1 MDNITEI
8 NKKLNALYDEY
19 IKKGNSLSDGK
30 TNEVVLLLARMT
42 GDPSCNTKTIAEQLS
57 RFSAKICQMYF
68 DTLTKTTKPS
78 ILVIDD
84 LLRDFLTI
92 ANSAK
97 QPQHYVKRFADT
109 IIPIIKN
116 YKDAVFE
123 SKVISSLVSFI
134 ARFAVNSRNS
144 KEVFQNTVNKTNG
157 AIYLLDY
164 SNVNS
169 KSMKNIWNVT
179 NDVFHDLSK
188 AKYESFIM
196 EWATKYGFI
205 TPAKAEEPV
214 PTDNKVK
221 IEESVVAK
229 ETPKE
234 EASIAVQP
242 PVKTESV
249 TPTTKKEEPK
259 TPITNTA
266 VSEKEDKPISV
277 PESKKFDAPA
287 EKPVT
292 VPESKKA
299 DAPAEKPVAVP
310 ESTKADAP
318 AEKSVASADEKA
330 ASTNTSEAT
339 VSKKAPAQKSSVQ
352 VLYERL
358 KRDMDK
364 EQEAIITAFTDM
376 ITPVGKA
383 FESIQGEISK
393 SREIGAENVSLKAK
407 VADLERQ
414 LSEQRDRFQTVNQSL
429 MAARTENE
437 ELRGRVSSLESQN
450 AELDSKLNDAYAINS
465 RESSLEA
472 EKIRSELKKAF
483 AFLYEDW
490 LEYEFSDVSE
500 DNYESL
506 QAIIKKIFR
515 SLERNGIDFKGN
527 NE

>member
-1 MDNITEI
+1 MDKLTEI
-8 NKKLNALYDEY
+8 KEKLNVIYKEY
-19 IKKGNSLSDGK
+19 KDNKSQLNGEKTRMAAKLIVEMTFSENVNLSDVAV
-30 TNEVVLLLARMT
+30 ELA
-42 GDPSCNTKTIAEQLS
+42 
-57 RFSAKICQMYF
+57 RFSADIVNVYF
-68 DTLTKTTKPS
+68 ESLTKS
-78 ILVIDD
+78 
-84 LLRDFLTI
+84 
-92 ANSAK
+92 ANIPLGVLDEVLKEWYSTDK
-97 QPQHYVKRFADT
+97 DSKLSQHYVQKYVFAVT
-109 IIPIIKN
+109 AIIKN
-116 YKDAVFE
+116 YKDKS
-123 SKVISSLVSFI
+123 SKSTQLPRLVVFI
-134 ARFAVNSRNS
+134 AQFAVKSDKHRS
-144 KEVFQNTVNKTNG
+144 KFQTLINNTMAG
-157 AIYLLDY
+157 IFMLDY
-164 SNVNS
+164 SNISKNSLVNV
-169 KSMKNIWNVT
+169 WNAT
-179 NDVFHDLSK
+179 KAIYPDLSK
-188 AKYESFIM
+188 AKYESFIS
-196 EWATKYGFI
+196 EWAVKYGFI
-205 TPAKAEEPV
+205 TSTTPEEPTS
-214 PTDNKVK
+214 TDNKVK

-234 EASIAVQP
+234 EASVAVQP

-299 DAPAEKPVAVP
+299 DAPAEK
-310 ESTKADAP
+310 
-318 AEKSVASADEKA
+318 SVASADEKA
-330 ASTNTSEAT
+330 STNTSEAAA
-339 VSKKAPAQKSSVQ
+339 SEKAPAKKSSVQ

-407 VADLERQ
+407 IADLERQ

-429 MAARTENE
+429 MASRTENE
-437 ELRGRVSSLESQN
+437 ELKIKVTALESQN

-527 NE
+527 N

>member
-1 MDNITEI
+1 MDKLTEI
-8 NKKLNALYDEY
+8 KEKLNVIYKEYKNKKSQLNGEKTRIAAKLIVEMTFSE
-19 IKKGNSLSDGK
+19 NVNPSDVAA
-30 TNEVVLLLARMT
+30 ELA
-42 GDPSCNTKTIAEQLS
+42 
-57 RFSAKICQMYF
+57 RFSADIVNVYF
-68 DTLTKTTKPS
+68 ESLTKS
-78 ILVIDD
+78 
-84 LLRDFLTI
+84 
-92 ANSAK
+92 ANIPLGVLDEVLKEWYSTDK
-97 QPQHYVKRFADT
+97 NSKLSQHYVQKYIFAVT
-109 IIPIIKN
+109 AIIKN
-116 YKDAVFE
+116 YKDKS
-123 SKVISSLVSFI
+123 SKSTQLPRLVVFI
-134 ARFAVNSRNS
+134 AQFAVKSDKHRS
-144 KEVFQNTVNKTNG
+144 KFQTLINNTMAG
-157 AIYLLDY
+157 IFMLDY
-164 SNVNS
+164 SNISKNSLVNV
-169 KSMKNIWNVT
+169 WNAT
-179 NDVFHDLSK
+179 KAIYPDLSK
-188 AKYESFIM
+188 AKYESFIS
-196 EWATKYGFI
+196 EWAVKYGFI
-205 TPAKAEEPV
+205 TSTTPEEPTS
-214 PTDNKVK
+214 TDSKVK

-234 EASIAVQP
+234 EASVAVQP

-259 TPITNTA
+259 TPIINTA
-266 VSEKEDKPISV
+266 VSEKEDKPIS
-277 PESKKFDAPA
+277 A
-287 EKPVT
+287 
-292 VPESKKA
+292 PESKKA
-299 DAPAEKPVAVP
+299 DAPAEKPVA
-310 ESTKADAP
+310 
-318 AEKSVASADEKA
+318 SADEK
-330 ASTNTSEAT
+330 ASTNTSEAAA
-339 VSKKAPAQKSSVQ
+339 SEKALAKKSSVQ

-364 EQEAIITAFTDM
+364 EQEAILTAFTDM

-407 VADLERQ
+407 IADLERQ

-429 MAARTENE
+429 MAVRTKNE

-527 NE
+527 N

>member
-8 NKKLNALYDEY
+8 IKKLNALYDEY
-19 IKKGNSLSDGK
+19 IKKGNNLSDGK

-42 GDPSCNTKTIAEQLS
+42 GDPNCSTKTIAEQLS

-109 IIPIIKN
+109 IVPIIKN

-144 KEVFQNTVNKTNG
+144 KEIFQNTVNKTNG

-188 AKYESFIM
+188 AKYESFIT
-196 EWATKYGFI
+196 EWAIKYGFI
-205 TPAKAEEPV
+205 TPSKSEEPV

-234 EASIAVQP
+234 EASVAVQP

-266 VSEKEDKPISV
+266 VSEKGDKPTNV
-277 PESKKFDAPA
+277 PESAKDDTPV
-287 EKPVT
+287 EKPKA

-299 DAPAEKPVAVP
+299 DAPAEKPVA
-310 ESTKADAP
+310 
-318 AEKSVASADEKA
+318 SADEK

-339 VSKKAPAQKSSVQ
+339 ISEKAPAKKSSVQ

-429 MAARTENE
+429 MASRTENE
-437 ELRGRVSSLESQN
+437 ELKIKVTALESQN

-527 NE
+527 N

>member
-19 IKKGNSLSDGK
+19 IKKGNKLSDGK

-42 GDPSCNTKTIAEQLS
+42 GDPNCSTKTIAEQLS

-109 IIPIIKN
+109 IVPIIKN

-134 ARFAVNSRNS
+134 ARFAVNSSNS
-144 KEVFQNTVNKTNG
+144 KDVFQNTVNKTNG

-188 AKYESFIM
+188 AKYESFIT
-196 EWATKYGFI
+196 EWAIKYGFI
-205 TPAKAEEPV
+205 TPSKSEEPV

-234 EASIAVQP
+234 ETPAAVQS
-242 PVKTESV
+242 PVKTENVS
-249 TPTTKKEEPK
+249 PNPKKEEPK
-259 TPITNTA
+259 AHVTDTA
-266 VSEKEDKPISV
+266 ASEKEDKLTSV
-277 PESKKFDAPA
+277 PESP
-287 EKPVT
+287 
-292 VPESKKA
+292 
-299 DAPAEKPVAVP
+299 
-310 ESTKADAP
+310 KADAP
-318 AEKSVASADEKA
+318 AEKSVASTDEK

-339 VSKKAPAQKSSVQ
+339 VSEKASAKKSSVQ

-358 KRDMDK
+358 KRDIDK
-364 EQEAIITAFTDM
+364 EQEAIINAFTNM

-383 FESIQGEISK
+383 FESIQGEINK
-393 SREIGAENVSLKAK
+393 SRELGIENTMLKAK
-407 VADLERQ
+407 NEELERQ
-414 LSEQRDRFQTVNQSL
+414 IAEMKTKLQENNQSFSSVK
-429 MAARTENE
+429 AENSD
-437 ELRGRVSSLESQN
+437 LRQQILSLETKIS
-450 AELDSKLNDAYAINS
+450 ELDSKLNDAYAINS

-500 DNYESL
+500 ENYESL

>member
-1 MDNITEI
+1 MDKLTEI
-8 NKKLNALYDEY
+8 KEKLNVIYKEYKNKKSQLNGEKTRIAAKLIVEMTFSE
-19 IKKGNSLSDGK
+19 NVNPSDVAA
-30 TNEVVLLLARMT
+30 ELA
-42 GDPSCNTKTIAEQLS
+42 
-57 RFSAKICQMYF
+57 RFSADIVNVYF
-68 DTLTKTTKPS
+68 ESLTKS
-78 ILVIDD
+78 
-84 LLRDFLTI
+84 
-92 ANSAK
+92 ANIPLGVLDEVLKEWYSTDK
-97 QPQHYVKRFADT
+97 NSKLSQHYVQKYIFAVT
-109 IIPIIKN
+109 AIIKN
-116 YKDAVFE
+116 YKDKS
-123 SKVISSLVSFI
+123 SKSTQLPRLVVFI
-134 ARFAVNSRNS
+134 AQFAVKSDKHRS
-144 KEVFQNTVNKTNG
+144 KFQTLINNTMAG
-157 AIYLLDY
+157 IFMLDY
-164 SNVNS
+164 SNISKNSLVNV
-169 KSMKNIWNVT
+169 WNAT
-179 NDVFHDLSK
+179 KAIYPDLSK
-188 AKYESFIM
+188 AKYESFIS
-196 EWATKYGFI
+196 EWAVKYGFI
-205 TPAKAEEPV
+205 TSTTPEEPTS
-214 PTDNKVK
+214 TDSKVK

-234 EASIAVQP
+234 EASVAVQP

-266 VSEKEDKPISV
+266 VSEKEDKPIS
-277 PESKKFDAPA
+277 A
-287 EKPVT
+287 
-292 VPESKKA
+292 PESKKA
-299 DAPAEKPVAVP
+299 DAPAEKPVA
-310 ESTKADAP
+310 
-318 AEKSVASADEKA
+318 SADEK
-330 ASTNTSEAT
+330 ASTNTSEAAA
-339 VSKKAPAQKSSVQ
+339 SEKAPAKKSSVQ

-364 EQEAIITAFTDM
+364 EQEAILTAFTDM

-437 ELRGRVSSLESQN
+437 ELRGRVFSLESQN

-527 NE
+527 N

>member
-19 IKKGNSLSDGK
+19 IKKGNNLSDGK

-42 GDPSCNTKTIAEQLS
+42 GDPNCSTKTIAEQLS

-109 IIPIIKN
+109 IVPIIKN

-188 AKYESFIM
+188 AKYESFIT
-196 EWATKYGFI
+196 EWAIKYGFI
-205 TPAKAEEPV
+205 TPSKSEEPV

-234 EASIAVQP
+234 EASVAVQP

-266 VSEKEDKPISV
+266 VSEKGDKPTNV
-277 PESKKFDAPA
+277 PESAKDDTPV
-287 EKPVT
+287 EKPKA

-299 DAPAEKPVAVP
+299 DAPAEKPVA
-310 ESTKADAP
+310 
-318 AEKSVASADEKA
+318 SADEK

-339 VSKKAPAQKSSVQ
+339 ISEKAPAKKSSVQ

-429 MAARTENE
+429 MASRTENE
-437 ELRGRVSSLESQN
+437 ELKIKVTALESQN

-527 NE
+527 N

>member
-8 NKKLNALYDEY
+8 NKKLNVIYDEY
-19 IKKGNSLSDGK
+19 IKKGNNLSNGK

-42 GDPSCNTKTIAEQLS
+42 GNPNCNTKTIAEQLS

-109 IIPIIKN
+109 IVPIIKN

-123 SKVISSLVSFI
+123 SKVIPSLVSFI

-169 KSMKNIWNVT
+169 QSMKNIWNVT

-188 AKYESFIM
+188 AKYESFIT
-196 EWATKYGFI
+196 EWAIKYGFI
-205 TPAKAEEPV
+205 TPSKSEEPV

-234 EASIAVQP
+234 EASVAVQP

-249 TPTTKKEEPK
+249 TTTTKKEEPK

-277 PESKKFDAPA
+277 PESAKDYTPV
-287 EKPVT
+287 EKPIAA
-292 VPESKKA
+292 PESPKA
-299 DAPAEKPVAVP
+299 DAPAEKTVANDDR
-310 ESTKADAP
+310 K
-318 AEKSVASADEKA
+318 

-339 VSKKAPAQKSSVQ
+339 ASEKASAKKSSVQ

-407 VADLERQ
+407 IADLERQ

-429 MAARTENE
+429 MASRTENE
-437 ELRGRVSSLESQN
+437 ELKIKVTALESQN

-527 NE
+527 N

>member
-109 IIPIIKN
+109 IILIIKN

-330 ASTNTSEAT
+330 ASTNTSEAA
-339 VSKKAPAQKSSVQ
+339 VSKKAHAQKSSVQ

-437 ELRGRVSSLESQN
+437 ELRGRVFSLESQN

-527 NE
+527 N

>member
-1 MDNITEI
+1 MDKLTEI
-8 NKKLNALYDEY
+8 KEKLNVIYKEYKNKKSQLNGEKTRIAAKLIVEMTFSE
-19 IKKGNSLSDGK
+19 NVNPSDVAA
-30 TNEVVLLLARMT
+30 ELA
-42 GDPSCNTKTIAEQLS
+42 
-57 RFSAKICQMYF
+57 RFSADIVNVYF
-68 DTLTKTTKPS
+68 ESLTKS
-78 ILVIDD
+78 
-84 LLRDFLTI
+84 
-92 ANSAK
+92 ANIPLGVLDEVLKEWYSTDK
-97 QPQHYVKRFADT
+97 NSKLSQHYVQKYIFAVT
-109 IIPIIKN
+109 AIIKN
-116 YKDAVFE
+116 YKDKS
-123 SKVISSLVSFI
+123 SKSTQLPRLVVFI
-134 ARFAVNSRNS
+134 AQFAVKSDKHRS
-144 KEVFQNTVNKTNG
+144 KFQTLINNTMAG
-157 AIYLLDY
+157 IFMLDY
-164 SNVNS
+164 SNISKNSLVNV
-169 KSMKNIWNVT
+169 WNAT
-179 NDVFHDLSK
+179 KAIYPDLSK
-188 AKYESFIM
+188 AKYESFIS
-196 EWATKYGFI
+196 EWAVKYGFI
-205 TPAKAEEPV
+205 TSTTPEEPTS
-214 PTDNKVK
+214 TDSKVK

-234 EASIAVQP
+234 EASVAVQP

-259 TPITNTA
+259 TPIINTA
-266 VSEKEDKPISV
+266 VSEKEDKPIS
-277 PESKKFDAPA
+277 A
-287 EKPVT
+287 
-292 VPESKKA
+292 PESKKA
-299 DAPAEKPVAVP
+299 DAPAEKPVA
-310 ESTKADAP
+310 
-318 AEKSVASADEKA
+318 SADEK
-330 ASTNTSEAT
+330 ASTNTSEAAA
-339 VSKKAPAQKSSVQ
+339 SEKALAKKRSVQ

-364 EQEAIITAFTDM
+364 EQEAILTAFTDM

-407 VADLERQ
+407 IADLERQ

-429 MAARTENE
+429 MAVRTKNE

-527 NE
+527 N

>member
-19 IKKGNSLSDGK
+19 IKKGNNLSDGK

-42 GDPSCNTKTIAEQLS
+42 GDPNCSTKTIAEQLS

-109 IIPIIKN
+109 IVPIIKN

-144 KEVFQNTVNKTNG
+144 KEIFQNTVNKTNG

-188 AKYESFIM
+188 AKYESFIT
-196 EWATKYGFI
+196 EWAIKYGFI
-205 TPAKAEEPV
+205 TPSKSEEPV

-234 EASIAVQP
+234 EASVAVQP

-266 VSEKEDKPISV
+266 VSEKGDKPTNV
-277 PESKKFDAPA
+277 PESAKDDTPV
-287 EKPVT
+287 EKPKA

-299 DAPAEKPVAVP
+299 DAPAEKPVA
-310 ESTKADAP
+310 
-318 AEKSVASADEKA
+318 SADEK

-339 VSKKAPAQKSSVQ
+339 ISEKAPAKKSSVQ

-429 MAARTENE
+429 MASRTENE
-437 ELRGRVSSLESQN
+437 ELKIKVTALESQN

-527 NE
+527 N

>member
-19 IKKGNSLSDGK
+19 IKKGNNLSDGK

-42 GDPSCNTKTIAEQLS
+42 GDPNCSTKTIAEQLS

-109 IIPIIKN
+109 IVPIIKN

-188 AKYESFIM
+188 AKYESFIT
-196 EWATKYGFI
+196 EWAIKYGFI
-205 TPAKAEEPV
+205 TPSKSEEPV

-234 EASIAVQP
+234 EASVAVQP

-266 VSEKEDKPISV
+266 VSEKGDKPTNV
-277 PESKKFDAPA
+277 PESAKDDTPV
-287 EKPVT
+287 EKPKA

-299 DAPAEKPVAVP
+299 DAPAEKPVA
-310 ESTKADAP
+310 
-318 AEKSVASADEKA
+318 SADEK

-339 VSKKAPAQKSSVQ
+339 ISEKAPAKKSSVQ

-376 ITPVGKA
+376 ITLVGKA

-429 MAARTENE
+429 MASRTENE
-437 ELRGRVSSLESQN
+437 ELKIKVTALESQN

-527 NE
+527 N

>member
-1 MDNITEI
+1 MDKLTEI
-8 NKKLNALYDEY
+8 KEKLNVIYKEYKNKKSQLNGEKTRIAAKLIVEMTFSE
-19 IKKGNSLSDGK
+19 NVNPSDVAA
-30 TNEVVLLLARMT
+30 ELA
-42 GDPSCNTKTIAEQLS
+42 
-57 RFSAKICQMYF
+57 RFSADIVNVYF
-68 DTLTKTTKPS
+68 ESLTKS
-78 ILVIDD
+78 
-84 LLRDFLTI
+84 
-92 ANSAK
+92 ANIPLGVLDEVLKEWYSTDK
-97 QPQHYVKRFADT
+97 NSKLSQHYVQKYIFAVT
-109 IIPIIKN
+109 AIIKN
-116 YKDAVFE
+116 YKDKS
-123 SKVISSLVSFI
+123 SKSTQLPRLVVFI
-134 ARFAVNSRNS
+134 AQFAVKSDKHRS
-144 KEVFQNTVNKTNG
+144 KFQTLINNTMAG
-157 AIYLLDY
+157 IFMLDY
-164 SNVNS
+164 SNISKNSLVNV
-169 KSMKNIWNVT
+169 WNAT
-179 NDVFHDLSK
+179 KAIYPDLSK
-188 AKYESFIM
+188 AKYESFIS
-196 EWATKYGFI
+196 EWAVKYGFI
-205 TPAKAEEPV
+205 TSTTPEEPTS
-214 PTDNKVK
+214 TDSKVK

-234 EASIAVQP
+234 EASVAVQP

-266 VSEKEDKPISV
+266 VSEKEDKPIS
-277 PESKKFDAPA
+277 A
-287 EKPVT
+287 
-292 VPESKKA
+292 PESKKA

-318 AEKSVASADEKA
+318 AEKSDASADEKA

-364 EQEAIITAFTDM
+364 EQEAILTAFTDM

-407 VADLERQ
+407 IADLERQ

-429 MAARTENE
+429 MAARTKNE

-527 NE
+527 N

>member
-19 IKKGNSLSDGK
+19 IKKGNNLSDGK

-42 GDPSCNTKTIAEQLS
+42 GDPNCSTKTIAEQLS

-109 IIPIIKN
+109 IVPIIKN

-144 KEVFQNTVNKTNG
+144 KEIFQNTVNKTNG

-188 AKYESFIM
+188 AKYESFIT
-196 EWATKYGFI
+196 EWAIKYGFI
-205 TPAKAEEPV
+205 TPSKSEEPV

-234 EASIAVQP
+234 EASVAVQP

-266 VSEKEDKPISV
+266 VSEKGDKPTNV
-277 PESKKFDAPA
+277 PESAKDDTPV
-287 EKPVT
+287 EKPKA

-299 DAPAEKPVAVP
+299 DAPAEKPVA
-310 ESTKADAP
+310 
-318 AEKSVASADEKA
+318 SADEK

-339 VSKKAPAQKSSVQ
+339 ISEKAPAKKSSVQ

-414 LSEQRDRFQTVNQSL
+414 LSEQRDRFQTGNQSL
-429 MAARTENE
+429 MASRTENE
-437 ELRGRVSSLESQN
+437 ELKIKVTALESQN

-527 NE
+527 N

>member
-1 MDNITEI
+1 MDKLTEI
-8 NKKLNALYDEY
+8 KEKLNVIYKEYKNKKSQLNGEKTRIAAKLIVEMTFSE
-19 IKKGNSLSDGK
+19 NVNPSDVAA
-30 TNEVVLLLARMT
+30 ELA
-42 GDPSCNTKTIAEQLS
+42 
-57 RFSAKICQMYF
+57 RFSADIVNVYF
-68 DTLTKTTKPS
+68 ESLTKS
-78 ILVIDD
+78 
-84 LLRDFLTI
+84 
-92 ANSAK
+92 ANIPLGVLDEVLKEWYSTDK
-97 QPQHYVKRFADT
+97 NSKLSQHYVQKYIFAVT
-109 IIPIIKN
+109 AIIKN
-116 YKDAVFE
+116 YKDKS
-123 SKVISSLVSFI
+123 SKSTQLPRLVVFI
-134 ARFAVNSRNS
+134 AQFAVKSDKHRS
-144 KEVFQNTVNKTNG
+144 KFQTLINNTMAG
-157 AIYLLDY
+157 IFMLDY
-164 SNVNS
+164 SNISKNSLVNV
-169 KSMKNIWNVT
+169 WNAT
-179 NDVFHDLSK
+179 KAIYPDLSK
-188 AKYESFIM
+188 AKYESFIL
-196 EWATKYGFI
+196 EWAVKYGFI
-205 TPAKAEEPV
+205 TSTTPEEPTS
-214 PTDNKVK
+214 TDSKVK

-234 EASIAVQP
+234 EASVAVQP

-266 VSEKEDKPISV
+266 VSEKEDKPIS
-277 PESKKFDAPA
+277 A
-287 EKPVT
+287 
-292 VPESKKA
+292 PESKKA
-299 DAPAEKPVAVP
+299 DAPAEKPVA
-310 ESTKADAP
+310 
-318 AEKSVASADEKA
+318 SADEK
-330 ASTNTSEAT
+330 ASTNTSEAAA
-339 VSKKAPAQKSSVQ
+339 SEKAPAKKSSVQ

-364 EQEAIITAFTDM
+364 EQEAILTAFTDM

-393 SREIGAENVSLKAK
+393 SREIGTENVSLKAK
-407 VADLERQ
+407 IADLERQ

-429 MAARTENE
+429 MAARTKNE

-527 NE
+527 N